1 MQTHGCMVLY
11 EVDNTENVLYFTE
24 EEIMGKIKDT
34 TKKSGAKVG
43 GFFKEFKTFALK
55 GNVMSM
61 AVGVIIGGAFSSLIT
76 SLTTNIITPILNCFG
91 KIDGQTAKLALK
103 IKGQSIEFGVFLADV
118 INFII
123 MAFVVFLLVKMM
135 NKIADIGKKEKEK
148 AAPTTKKCPYCKSE
162 IAIDATRCPH
172 CTSEVE

>member
-1 MQTHGCMVLY
+1 
-11 EVDNTENVLYFTE
+11 
-24 EEIMGKIKDT
+24 MGKIKDT
-34 TKKSGAKVG
+34 TKKGGEKVG

-61 AVGVIIGGAFSSLIT
+61 AVGVLIGGAFSSLVT

-91 KIDGQTAKLALK
+91 KMDGQTAKLAFK
-103 IKGQSIEFGVFLADV
+103 INGQSIEFGAFLADV
-118 INFII
+118 VNFII
-123 MAFVVFLLVKMM
+123 MAFIVFLLVKMM
-135 NKIADIGKKEKEK
+135 NGIADIGKKDKK
-148 AAPTTKKCPYCKSE
+148 PAATTTNKCPYCKSE